1 MIAPLLLAQV
11 AAAQPDL
18 KIGYVDLQ
26 RALTESHA
34 GRRAKE
40 KFKVEVDKI
49 QATLQKQKDSIERLK
64 TQIEKKGSVMKESE
78 RNSLEED
85 YRKKLRD
92 FERSYKDSQADL
104 QRKDNELTGSI
115 IEDLQGVIQEYGKR
129 EGYTLILEVASSA
142 VLYGS
147 DSADLTDKVIAEY
160 NGRK

>member
-26 RALTESHA
+26 RAQTESHA

>member
-1 MIAPLLLAQV
+1 MIASLLLAP
-11 AAAQPDL
+11 AALAQSDL
-18 KIGYVDLQ
+18 KVGYVDLQ
-26 RALTESHA
+26 RALTESNA

-40 KFKVEVDKI
+40 KFKVEVDKM

-64 TQIEKKGSVMKESE
+64 TQLEKKGPVMKESE
-78 RNSLEED
+78 RTNLEED

-104 QRKDNELTGSI
+104 QRKDNELTGAI
-115 IEDLQGVIQEYGKR
+115 IEDLQGVIQEFGKR
-129 EGYTLILEVASSA
+129 EGYTLILEVTSSA

-147 DSADLTDKVIAEY
+147 GSADLTDKIIAEY

>member
-1 MIAPLLLAQV
+1 MIASLLLAP
-11 AAAQPDL
+11 AALAQSDL
-18 KIGYVDLQ
+18 KVGYVDLQ
-26 RALTESHA
+26 RALTESNA

-40 KFKVEVDKI
+40 KFKVEVDKM

-64 TQIEKKGSVMKESE
+64 TQLEKKGPVMKESE
-78 RNSLEED
+78 RTNLEED